1 MTDES
6 DNLIE
11 EIMEDETEYTI
22 DLDVCNGV
30 ADKIMTTIFEVEES
44 EKIENF
50 DAVAVCFGLFINTYH
65 VLLNAG
71 WTIDDL
77 KIELDEHFN
86 EYKKS
91 MN

>member
-1 MTDES
+1 MTYES
-6 DNLIE
+6 DNLIVTE
-11 EIMEDETEYTI
+11 LEDGTEYTI

-30 ADKIMTTIFEVEES
+30 ADNIMSTVFEVEES
-44 EKIENF
+44 GEIENF
-50 DAVAVCFGLFINTYH
+50 DAVAVCFGLFINAFH

-77 KIELDEHFN
+77 KTELDDHFDEH
-86 EYKKS
+86 KKS